1 MIHIILF
8 ALSAITSTVP
18 MELQGTYADALG
30 SCKSGNSIYI
40 RENNIEWSGR
50 TDRVVFAERLTPSS
64 AHLFIERS
72 NAGRGSVELH
82 FEIQGDHSEHM
93 IVIDHLSDAEDIAAR
108 GRPTPDTSV
117 IGFYQRCESGKH
129 R

>member
-18 MELQGTYADALG
+18 VELQGTYADALG

-40 RENNIEWSGR
+40 RQNNIEWSGR

-108 GRPTPDTSV
+108 GISIPDKSV